1 MIDFTECVE
10 ELNSYKGSEKKK
22 TLIYDNK
29 RFLVKFPDP
38 IREKNKNISYIN
50 NAFSEYVG
58 SNIFKIVGFK
68 TQNTILGM
76 YRYNGKEKIVCGCED
91 FTTNGTVLYEFE
103 NLALSTNPD
112 KKIETELSDIIGVIE
127 ESKMIDANVT
137 KEKFW
142 DMFIIDALIG
152 NTDRHNGNWGFL
164 LNVKTK
170 EIEFSPIYDCGSC
183 LNPMLEDSEINSFSD
198 VELKNL
204 AINCYSCFREN
215 GKKINYMSYIKNRKN
230 NDVNDAIVRIFK
242 NIKLDEINNFIDE
255 ISCMSNVRKDF
266 YKWIIS
272 YRYDILK
279 EVYNDIGKEVSD

>member
-1 MIDFTECVE
+1 MNF
-10 ELNSYKGSEKKK
+10 
-22 TLIYDNK
+22 
-29 RFLVKFPDP
+29 
-38 IREKNKNISYIN
+38 
-50 NAFSEYVG
+50 
-58 SNIFKIVGFK
+58 
-68 TQNTILGM
+68 
-76 YRYNGKEKIVCGCED
+76 
-91 FTTNGTVLYEFE
+91 
-103 NLALSTNPD
+103 
-112 KKIETELSDIIGVIE
+112 
-127 ESKMIDANVT
+127 
-137 KEKFW
+137 
-142 DMFIIDALIG
+142 
-152 NTDRHNGNWGFL
+152 